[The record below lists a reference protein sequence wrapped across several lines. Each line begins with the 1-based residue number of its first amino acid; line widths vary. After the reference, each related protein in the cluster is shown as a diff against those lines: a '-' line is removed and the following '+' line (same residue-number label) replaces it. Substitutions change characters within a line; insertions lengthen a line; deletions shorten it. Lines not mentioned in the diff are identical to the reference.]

1 VILRLDNPET
11 QATLGTRQRTRKTN
25 NTTQNT
31 KSISNMGDQNPYI
44 TEEQTK
50 QWSKEKGQNPIFQ
63 IYFVPIMISLI
74 QGW

>member
-1 VILRLDNPET
+1 VKTRLDNPVT

-44 TEEQTK
+44 TEGQTK
-50 QWSKEKGQNPIFQ
+50 QWSKEKGQKDKQQSTKHYTEN
-63 IYFVPIMISLI
+63 
-74 QGW
+74 